1 MATRKVSVTELFDDT
16 PFTSYQAG
24 VCLLC
29 FSVMLLDGFDLTVI
43 GVALPKIA
51 EFLHSDPKSL
61 GMAVGAGQ
69 LGPLVGAIVLG
80 MLADR
85 LGRKSMLF
93 ICAVIFGLFTLLT
106 AYITSVEQVN
116 AYLTGVEQLAV
127 CRFLAGIGLG
137 GAIPNAL
144 AFGCEYAPSRLRA
157 SLTTMMWVGMPIGS
171 IIGGLSAAFLL
182 PHFGWQTLFV
192 VGGASPVLIG
202 ALVAAF
208 LPESLAFLV
217 RKGADPTKI
226 RKVVARISPTLAA
239 DETVEIYSSEQK
251 LAGVPVKHLFTEGR
265 VTATLLLWTL
275 FFFSFYLLWIM
286 LSWAPTLLRQSGA
299 TVRQYSLAFACINLG
314 AAIATIIIG
323 RLMDRLSP
331 FLTLKIAFIFA
342 FISVALFGLSAGSP
356 FIVVAVVCVIT
367 GIFVMGGNSGIMA
380 LATVTYPL
388 DIRASGIGAAYAVGK
403 LGSMLAPMVGG
414 VLLSWK
420 WSVAQICFVNAL
432 TALFVLAAIIVLQR
446 HLAVSAARA
455 AEAEERA
462 LTSKVQ
468 VA

>member
-1 MATRKVSVTELFDDT
+1 MATRRVSVTELFDDT
-16 PFTSYQAG
+16 PFSAYQAG
-24 VCLLC
+24 VCFLC

-51 EFLHSDPKSL
+51 EFLHSDPKAL

-93 ICAVIFGLFTLLT
+93 ICAFIFGLFTLLT
-106 AYITSVEQVN
+106 AFINSVEQLN

-127 CRFLAGIGLG
+127 CRLLAGIGLG

-144 AFGCEYAPSRLRA
+144 AFGCEYAPTRLRA
-157 SLTTMMWVGMPIGS
+157 SLTTMMWSGMPIGS
-171 IIGGLSAAFLL
+171 IIGGLSAAYLL
-182 PHFGWQTLFV
+182 PTYGWQSLFV
-192 VGGASPVLIG
+192 VGGVSPMLIG
-202 ALVAAF
+202 GLVALL

-217 RKGADPTKI
+217 GKGAQPQRI
-226 RKVVARISPTLAA
+226 RKILARISPVVAA
-239 DETVEIYSSEQK
+239 DETIQIYSNEQK
-251 LAGVPVKHLFTEGR
+251 LAGVPLKHLFTEGR
-265 VTATLLLWTL
+265 ATGTLLLWVL

-286 LSWAPTLLRQSGA
+286 LTWAPTLLRQSGA

-314 AAIATIIIG
+314 AALATIIIG

-331 FLTLKIAFIFA
+331 FRTLKFAFVLA
-342 FISVALFGLSAGSP
+342 FISVALFGLAAGSP
-356 FIVVAVVCVIT
+356 FIVVALVCVIT

-380 LATVTYPL
+380 LATLSYPL
-388 DIRASGIGAAYAVGK
+388 NIRASGIGGAYAVGK
-403 LGSMLAPMVGG
+403 VGSMLAPMIGG

-420 WSVAQICFVNAL
+420 WSVTQICFVNAI
-432 TALFVLAAIIVLQR
+432 TGLFVAGAIIILQR
-446 HLAVSAARA
+446 HLAASAARA

-462 LTSKVQ
+462 VTSKVQ